1 MRKIPNQG
9 KKKDV
14 VPLNLAEN
22 RPAPVSH
29 APPEPVTSPTV
40 VCVDLMMMMM
50 MLLLLLLLLLS
61 KLAQTS
67 SHLQQVA
74 VKQQEEEPYV
84 LYQVGQC
91 IKLENLL

>member
-50 MLLLLLLLLLS
+50 MLLLLLLLLS